1 MEENYITLKEFNMK
15 LSSYK
20 GLFKYVECRDLY
32 YKYIKN
38 YYR

>member
-1 MEENYITLKEFNMK
+1 MEENYIILKEFNMK

-20 GLFKYVECRDLY
+20 GLFKYVERRDLY